1 MIYKVFCDEKIS
13 TIGMGCMRLPLLS
26 DDPEDI
32 DIAQVDEMVD
42 WAIEHGVNY
51 FDTAWGYH
59 NGRSEIVTGA
69 SLARHPRETWH
80 IASKFPGYDNSNFG
94 KHEEIFQKQL
104 EKCGVEYFD
113 FYLIHNVTE
122 SNIDD
127 YLAED
132 RYHTMEFF
140 VKQKELGAIKHL
152 GFSCHGDFD
161 TFERFM
167 DKFGDIMEFCQLQIN
182 YQDWDFQNA
191 KLKVD
196 YLNERNIPIVVMEP
210 LRGGHLIDFSKE
222 ETEKL
227 DALRP
232 GISAPEWAYRYV
244 QSVPGV
250 GVTLSGMSTLEQC
263 KQNIE
268 IFETEA
274 PLNDEE
280 RQALY
285 DISAARLA
293 SDMVPCTSCRY
304 CTEYCPIELDIPV
317 LIGLY
322 NENLSKDDEHWMM
335 FMKIQRFDKDK
346 QPSACIACGSCSAVC
361 PQQID
366 IPDVLAKLAQAAG
379 QA

>member
-1 MIYKVFCDEKIS
+1 
-13 TIGMGCMRLPLLS
+13 
-26 DDPEDI
+26 
-32 DIAQVDEMVD
+32 
-42 WAIEHGVNY
+42 
-51 FDTAWGYH
+51 
-59 NGRSEIVTGA
+59 
-69 SLARHPRETWH
+69 
-80 IASKFPGYDNSNFG
+80 
-94 KHEEIFQKQL
+94 
-104 EKCGVEYFD
+104 
-113 FYLIHNVTE
+113 
-122 SNIDD
+122 
-127 YLAED
+127 
-132 RYHTMEFF
+132 MEFF
-140 VKQKELGAIKHL
+140 AKQKELGAIKHL